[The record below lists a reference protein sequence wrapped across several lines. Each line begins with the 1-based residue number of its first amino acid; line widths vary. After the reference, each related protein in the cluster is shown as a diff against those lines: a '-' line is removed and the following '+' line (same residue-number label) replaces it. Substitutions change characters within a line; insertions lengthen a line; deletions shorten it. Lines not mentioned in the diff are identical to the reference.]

1 METWKFC
8 GNPIGMEA
16 ELVGS
21 CGDEKSCEVPTKMN
35 SFFCNASIAVHTPP
49 VAKKNPTATSIKSHF
64 HDNENSSTSFD
75 TQELLVVHFH

>member
-1 METWKFC
+1 
-8 GNPIGMEA
+8 MEA

-49 VAKKNPTATSIKSHF
+49 VAKKESYSNFYQIPF
-64 HDNENSSTSFD
+64 P
-75 TQELLVVHFH
+75 